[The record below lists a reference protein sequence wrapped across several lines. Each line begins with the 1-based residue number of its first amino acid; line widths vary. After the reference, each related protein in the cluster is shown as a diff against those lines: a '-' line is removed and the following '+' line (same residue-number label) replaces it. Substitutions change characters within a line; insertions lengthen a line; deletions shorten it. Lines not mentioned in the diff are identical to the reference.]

1 MQISLIFALL
11 IAALAVVFALQNGTP
26 TTVTFL
32 AWTFHGS
39 LALILLIALGVGVLI
54 SLLVFLPAWV
64 RDKWTITAQK
74 KKLTE
79 LQTRLSPEKGK
90 LEPADRR

>member
-1 MQISLIFALL
+1 MQVSLIFALL
-11 IAALAVVFALQNGTP
+11 VAALAIVFALQNGIP
-26 TTVTFL
+26 TTITFMT
-32 AWTFHGS
+32 WTFQGS
-39 LALILLIALGVGVLI
+39 LALILLIALGVGALI

-64 RDKWTITAQK
+64 RDKWTISAQK

-79 LQTRLSPEKGK
+79 LEARLSPEKGK